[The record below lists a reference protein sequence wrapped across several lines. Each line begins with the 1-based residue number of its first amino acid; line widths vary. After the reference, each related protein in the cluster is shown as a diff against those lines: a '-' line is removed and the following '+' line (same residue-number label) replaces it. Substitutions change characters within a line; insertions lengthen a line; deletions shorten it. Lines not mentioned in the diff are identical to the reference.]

1 MMEIPTPAEFYSQ
14 RDDRTNSEVKT
25 PQYQKASLLVAAER
39 EVLETYAGRVLA
51 RTLTN
56 LTSRF
61 CRNVDV
67 AFHSVA
73 PDSEIPANG
82 HTLAE
87 QCLHQMWA
95 ADPHGRFGWVRSPTE
110 REYDC
115 VLAIG
120 NPDIDLPAASTVLV
134 DGGGW
139 EARVVRSG
147 PVDRPTERNTNP
159 IGPITAACLGI
170 AEVFKTVNGASEQQ
184 LSETVIYDA
193 FLHEVVSRDEA
204 VEHPPIPN
212 PLELGTIQMIGVG
225 SVGSAAVHFLGRL
238 PVEGRV
244 QLVDHDAVELVNL
257 NRSPLFQVDHALGD
271 TAKVEVAKEYL
282 DSLGVESSAHNLAYD
297 EFETKATEQ
306 PDVVLPLANE
316 RNVRSAIQHNR
327 PPLMLHATTSGSEV
341 TLRRHIPVTD
351 PCLLC
356 HFPPE
361 EPQIDPGCATAPV
374 SSEDSENSNSG
385 TDAALSFASFL
396 AGCFVAAELAKLPL
410 DTYPPTDNVA
420 RVLTLTNLG
429 DMGVLQYPK
438 EREDNCVFCSNSSSS
453 VHAGR
458 INGTRFDHLT
468 DTNRP

>member
-1 MMEIPTPAEFYSQ
+1 MMQIPTPAKFYAQ
-14 RDDRTNSEVKT
+14 RDDRTNSEVET
-25 PQYQKASLLVAAER
+25 PQYQKASLLITGER
-39 EVLETYAGRVLA
+39 EVLDTYAGRVLA
-51 RTLTN
+51 RTVTN

-61 CRNVDV
+61 CRNVDL
-67 AFHSVA
+67 AFPSVA
-73 PDSEIPANG
+73 PDPEVPANG

-87 QCLHQMWA
+87 QCLCQMWA
-95 ADPHGRFGWVRSPTE
+95 ADPHGRFGWVRGSTE

-115 VLAIG
+115 VISVG
-120 NPDIDLPAASTVLV
+120 NPDIDFPAPTVLV

-147 PVDRPTERNTNP
+147 PVVRPTERDTNP

-170 AEVFKTVNGASEQQ
+170 AEAFKTVNGASKQQ
-184 LSETVIYDA
+184 LSDEIIYDA
-193 FLHEVVSRDEA
+193 FVHEVVARDKKIA
-204 VEHPPIPN
+204 HPPVPD
-212 PLELGTIQMIGVG
+212 PLKLGTIQMVGVG
-225 SVGSAAVHFLGRL
+225 SVGSAAIHFLGRL
-238 PVEGRV
+238 PVEGRI

-257 NRSPLFQVDHALGD
+257 NRSPLFRVDHALGD

-282 DSLGVESSAHNLAYD
+282 NGVGIEASAYDLAYD
-297 EFETKATEQ
+297 EFETQAAEQ

-327 PPLMLHATTSGSEV
+327 PPVMLHATTSGSEV
-341 TLRRHIPVTD
+341 TLRRHIPVSD

-374 SSEDSENSNSG
+374 SSEDSGDSDTG
-385 TDAALSFASFL
+385 TDAALPFASFL

-420 RVLTLTNLG
+420 RILTLTDLG
-429 DMGVLQYPK
+429 EMGALQYPK
-438 EREDNCVFCSNSSSS
+438 EREDDCVFCSNSSSS

-468 DTNRP
+468 DTNHP

>member
-1 MMEIPTPAEFYSQ
+1 MMEIPTPAEFYAQ
-14 RDDRTNSEVKT
+14 RDDRTNSEVET
-25 PQYQKASLLVAAER
+25 PQYQKASLLVAGER
-39 EVLETYAGRVLA
+39 EVLDTYAGRLLA

-61 CRNVDV
+61 CRNVDL
-67 AFHSVA
+67 AFPSVA
-73 PDSEIPANG
+73 PESEIPANG

-87 QCLHQMWA
+87 QCLSQMWA
-95 ADPHGRFGWVRSPTE
+95 ADPHGRFGWVRGPTE

-120 NPDIDLPAASTVLV
+120 NPDIDLPAAPTVLV

-147 PVDRPTERNTNP
+147 PVDRPTERDPNP
-159 IGPITAACLGI
+159 IGPITTACLGI
-170 AEVFKTVNGASEQQ
+170 AEAFKTVNGASEQQ
-184 LSETVIYDA
+184 LSEAVIYDA
-193 FLHEVVSRDEA
+193 FAHEVVARDET
-204 VEHPPIPN
+204 VKHPPVPD
-212 PLELGTIQMIGVG
+212 PLKLGTVQMVGVG

-257 NRSPLFQVDHALGD
+257 NRSPLFRVDHALDG
-271 TAKVEVAKEYL
+271 TSKAKVAEEYL
-282 DSLGVESSAHNLAYD
+282 DGLGIEASAHGLPYD
-297 EFETKATEQ
+297 EFETQATEQ

-327 PPLMLHATTSGSEV
+327 PPVMLHATTSGADIAV
-341 TLRRHIPVTD
+341 RRHIPLED
-351 PCLLC
+351 SCLLC

-361 EPQIDPGCATAPV
+361 EPEVDPGCATAPV
-374 SSEDSENSNSG
+374 SSETNSSDNAD
-385 TDAALSFASFL
+385 TDAALPFASFI

-410 DTYPPTDNVA
+410 EAYPPTDNLA
-420 RVLTLTNLG
+420 RVLTLTDLG
-429 DMGVLQYPK
+429 EMGVLQYEK
-438 EREDNCVFCSNSSSS
+438 GQQDDCGFCSNSSPS

-458 INGTRFDHLT
+458 IEGTRFDHLT
-468 DTNRP
+468 DTNQS